1 MLQSSQP
8 KDHLMVLPFPVCMCA
23 SKLAQSTRESH
34 QCLRK
39 HPSEMKRTKAAQRN
53 LPHSLRERMWERFY
67 LHPHTG
73 DKISTVRKPVSDRQF
88 HMCILMKQW
97 CLETQCM
104 HTVKIEPKL
113 SGERKITNSNG
124 RLCTHSGFS
133 FGANVLKSSET
144 EFIYLISTCVYRLR
158 VWSTV
163 SSLIT
168 LHLVE

>member
-1 MLQSSQP
+1 MLQFSYMR
-8 KDHLMVLPFPVCMCA
+8 HNY
-23 SKLAQSTRESH
+23 
-34 QCLRK
+34 
-39 HPSEMKRTKAAQRN
+39 RTKEERKVKTVWEGRMGRGEEEDRRWET
-53 LPHSLRERMWERFY
+53 HTGEHRRDSLRERMWERFY